1 MSPSNCTRVAVIGLA
16 CLFFISVIHSQGTA
30 PAQSGPSRIAI
41 VNIQQAISATAEGKQ
56 AAAELDA
63 QFAPRQQELET
74 LTKQVEDIRKRMD
87 ATSTSADERKR
98 LNLEGTRLNQR
109 LEQKSNELN
118 EDMNAAQVERVNEI
132 GRKLLPVINQFGTD
146 GGYTAVLD
154 SSAQNSP
161 VLFAAKNADVT
172 PDIIRL
178 YDQAN
183 PANAGTPALTPKP
196 SSPSAPKP

>member
-1 MSPSNCTRVAVIGLA
+1 
-16 CLFFISVIHSQGTA
+16 
-30 PAQSGPSRIAI
+30 
-41 VNIQQAISATAEGKQ
+41 
-56 AAAELDA
+56 
-63 QFAPRQQELET
+63 LET

-109 LEQKSNELN
+109 LEQKSNELD
-118 EDMNAAQVERVNEI
+118 EDMRAAQVERVNEI

-183 PANAGTPALTPKP
+183 PANVGTPGAAPKP